1 MARFGSIGTQYFD
14 NSGDPLI
21 SGKIAFKESG
31 TDTDKNTYADVNLT
45 IANANPVILTA
56 AGRQPNIYFDGNAKA
71 ILYSS
76 ADVQIEVRDPI
87 PGNDRAGD
95 AFADWNA
102 LVVYDE
108 ADIVKASDNLYYTS
122 IASGNVGN
130 NPTSTSGKWEEV
142 RFIGVWDA
150 AQTYSIGNIIVASD
164 TNLYISL
171 VNSNVNQNPT
181 STSGKWQLL
190 SINIAALATNITFAK
205 ANPSIL
211 GADPDG
217 ITTLSSNTAVL
228 GSLIK
233 LYGNTHAS
241 QAGDLEVLDDETVV
255 VRFDASA
262 SQLDLSAGDAYAI
275 SGTTV
280 LNATTLGS
288 GVLAS
293 SLTSLGTIASLDAGA
308 IEFNTLSGTGAVTI
322 TDVLD
327 EDNMASDSATKLST
341 QQSIKAYVDS
351 SVGAADSWAESLA
364 VAVTSGANSPSVA
377 SGQALLTNTISETT
391 AASGV
396 TIDSVLLK
404 DNTVLA
410 GTLLLGAGSVTD
422 SSGAITFGNE
432 NLTTTGIVTAAGT
445 SVFTNLDISGDVD
458 VDGTTNL
465 DVVDIDGAVNIA
477 TTALVTGVLT
487 TTATQVATGGIT
499 SGSDIISDTD
509 STDSLG
515 STGVRWLK
523 GWFDTLTA
531 GTLTIGSGS
540 IDDTSG
546 SLALGS
552 TNLTGVGTIGSGVI
566 TSTGDVIAGSDLI
579 SGDTIAWTGDT
590 NTYFDHPSADTIR
603 VITGGAVSATFNSSQ
618 GTVVAGILST
628 TSAGTSNFRAGVNAG
643 NSIQS
648 GGNYNVAVGDEAGTA
663 ITTGDNNVMIGY
675 SAGLLVN
682 TATDCTIVGSLAG
695 DAATT
700 ASGITL
706 VGNKAGG
713 GLTTGGDNTA
723 IGKQALKV
731 ATEGSGNT
739 AVGKDALEATTTASD
754 NTAVGKFALTLN
766 TEGERNTA
774 IGVNSGKAVTT
785 GVNNSFVGSEVG
797 YNLTTGDANIYIGYN
812 NTASAVGVDNEI
824 LIATNGNGGGTN
836 TIKFQTTGGSATLG
850 LDGSDTSWAAA
861 SDSRLKKD
869 VADSTVGLDFIKDLR
884 PVTFKWNS
892 KNAIADSLP
901 QYDADSSDPIFGE
914 GKSHHGF
921 IAQEVKAVIDSHS
934 DVLDGNNIW
943 HTDPDGTQQLAQG
956 NLVPMLVKAIQEQN
970 TLIEAL
976 TARVIT
982 LEG

>member
-1 MARFGSIGTQYFD
+1 MPRDSSGNYTLPAGNPVVAGTAITPTWGNNTLNDVKTVLTASLDRSGNGGMLAGLPAFAGTKALPGYAFSGALSSGWYLAGTNDIRFS
-14 NSGDPLI
+14 L
-21 SGKIAFKESG
+21 A
-31 TDTDKNTYADVNLT
+31 DTDELKFTVGTTTFST
-45 IANANPVILTA
+45 IV
-56 AGRQPNIYFDGNAKA
+56 
-71 ILYSS
+71 
-76 ADVQIEVRDPI
+76 
-87 PGNDRAGD
+87 
-95 AFADWNA
+95 
-102 LVVYDE
+102 
-108 ADIVKASDNLYYTS
+108 
-122 IASGNVGN
+122 NVGVDD
-130 NPTSTSGKWEEV
+130 TGYDVKFFGATSGKSLLWDESADSLIV
-142 RFIGVWDA
+142 TGTTTLIGTVNLDA
-150 AQTYSIGNIIVASD
+150 VDIDGAVQLDGTLTVGVDD
-164 TNLYISL
+164 TGYD
-171 VNSNVNQNPT
+171 VKFFGA
-181 STSGKWQLL
+181 TSGKSMLWDE
-190 SINIAALATNITFAK
+190 S
-205 ANPSIL
+205 
-211 GADPDG
+211 AD
-217 ITTLSSNTAVL
+217 TLNVT
-228 GSLIK
+228 
-233 LYGNTHAS
+233 
-241 QAGDLEVLDDETVV
+241 
-255 VRFDASA
+255 
-262 SQLDLSAGDAYAI
+262 
-275 SGTTV
+275 
-280 LNATTLGS
+280 
-288 GVLAS
+288 
-293 SLTSLGTIASLDAGA
+293 GTI
-308 IEFNTLSGTGAVTI
+308 EFDGLSGTGAVTVTNI
-322 TDVLD
+322 LD
-327 EDNMASDSATKLST
+327 EDNMASNSATALAT

-432 NLTTTGIVTAAGT
+432 NLTTTG
-445 SVFTNLDISGDVD
+445 
-458 VDGTTNL
+458 
-465 DVVDIDGAVNIA
+465 
-477 TTALVTGVLT
+477 
-487 TTATQVATGGIT
+487 
-499 SGSDIISDTD
+499 
-509 STDSLG
+509 
-515 STGVRWLK
+515 
-523 GWFDTLTA
+523 TLTA

-579 SGDTIAWTGDT
+579 SGDTIAWTDDT

-603 VITGGAVSATFNSSQ
+603 VITGGAVAATFNSSQ

-643 NSIQS
+643 NSIES
-648 GGNYNVAVGDEAGTA
+648 GGNYNVVVGDEAGTA

-754 NTAVGKFALTLN
+754 NTAVGKFSLTLN
-766 TEGERNTA
+766 TEGSGNTA
-774 IGVNSGKAVTT
+774 IGVGSGKAVNT
-785 GVNNSFVGSEVG
+785 GVNNSFVGNDVG
-797 YNLTTGDANIYIGYN
+797 YNLTTGDANVYIGYN
-812 NTASAVGVDNEI
+812 NTASAVGVDNEL
-824 LIATNGNGGGTN
+824 LIGTNANGGGTN
-836 TIKFQTTGGSATLG
+836 TARFQTSGGSATLG

-869 VADSTVGLDFIKDLR
+869 VADSTVGLSFVNDLR
-884 PVTFKWNS
+884 PVTFKWQN
-892 KNAIADSLP
+892 KDKVAVGLP
-901 QYDADSSDPIFGE
+901 QYDADSSDPVYGE
-914 GKSHHGF
+914 GKAHHGF

-943 HTDPDGTQQLAQG
+943 HEDPNGTQQLAQG
-956 NLVPMLVKAIQEQN
+956 NLVPMLVKAVQE
-970 TLIEAL
+970 LSAEIKAL
-976 TARVIT
+976 KAKK
-982 LEG
+982 

>member
-1 MARFGSIGTQYFD
+1 MAAPISLSLPQYVDANGTPYNGAVLKAYAAGTTTNILMYTDVGAGTSFTDIALNASGYPQYSGSMVIPHVSENYKLALYATQTAANNNTPAIWAVD
-14 NSGDPLI
+14 GLIPLTI
-21 SGKIAFKESG
+21 SGTFVTNDAVSNASTNVLSVTHTTTG
-31 TDTDKNTYADVNLT
+31 TPVN
-45 IANANPVILTA
+45 
-56 AGRQPNIYFDGNAKA
+56 G
-71 ILYSS
+71 
-76 ADVQIEVRDPI
+76 
-87 PGNDRAGD
+87 
-95 AFADWNA
+95 
-102 LVVYDE
+102 
-108 ADIVKASDNLYYTS
+108 
-122 IASGNVGN
+122 
-130 NPTSTSGKWEEV
+130 
-142 RFIGVWDA
+142 IGVG
-150 AQTYSIGNIIVASD
+150 QSFSTE
-164 TNLYISL
+164 T
-171 VNSNVNQNPT
+171 SN
-181 STSGKWQLL
+181 
-190 SINIAALATNITFAK
+190 
-205 ANPSIL
+205 
-211 GADPDG
+211 
-217 ITTLSSNTAVL
+217 
-228 GSLIK
+228 
-233 LYGNTHAS
+233 GNTEL
-241 QAGDLEVLDDETVV
+241 GMVLETVV
-255 VRFDASA
+255 TDVTAGSEDFDFVVKLMAGGSAAAEKFRVKSTGLIDINGAVQIDGTLTVGVDDTGYDVKFFGATSGNYMLWDESADSLLVNGDIDMVTNGNRIDLDTDNDTSIRASA
-262 SQLDLSAGDAYAI
+262 DDTITIEVGGSDLIALTTTSTFSCPVTVGVDDTGHDVKFFGATSGAYMLWDESADDLKLVGAAGFTVAGDI
-275 SGTTV
+275 DVDGTTNLDV
-280 LNATTLGS
+280 VDIDGAVDMATTL
-288 GVLAS
+288 
-293 SLTSLGTIASLDAGA
+293 
-308 IEFNTLSGTGAVTI
+308 
-322 TDVLD
+322 
-327 EDNMASDSATKLST
+327 
-341 QQSIKAYVDS
+341 
-351 SVGAADSWAESLA
+351 A
-364 VAVTSGANSPSVA
+364 VA
-377 SGQALLTNTISETT
+377 
-391 AASGV
+391 
-396 TIDSVLLK
+396 
-404 DNTVLA
+404 
-410 GTLLLGAGSVTD
+410 
-422 SSGAITFGNE
+422 GNVDF
-432 NLTTTGIVTAAGT
+432 N
-445 SVFTNLDISGDVD
+445 GDLD

-618 GTVVAGILST
+618 GLVVAGILST

-682 TATDCTIVGSLAG
+682 TAEDCTIVGSLAG

-731 ATEGSGNT
+731 ATEGTGNT
-739 AVGKDALEATTTASD
+739 AVGKDALEATTTSSN

-766 TEGERNTA
+766 TEGTGNTA
-774 IGVNSGKAVTT
+774 IGVNSGKALLT
-785 GVNNSFVGSEVG
+785 GVNNSFVGNEVG
-797 YNLTTGDANIYIGYN
+797 YNLTTGDANVYIGYN
-812 NTASAVGVDNEI
+812 NTASAVGVDNEL
-824 LIATNGNGGGTN
+824 LIGTNANGGGTN
-836 TIKFQTTGGSATLG
+836 TIKLQTTGGSATLG

-869 VADSTVGLDFIKDLR
+869 VADSTVGLSFVNDLR
-884 PVTFKWNS
+884 PITFKWQN
-892 KNAIADSLP
+892 KDKVAVDLP

-943 HTDPDGTQQLAQG
+943 HEDPNGTQQLAQG
-956 NLVPMLVKAIQEQN
+956 NLVPMLVKAVQE
-970 TLIEAL
+970 LSAEIEAL
-976 TARVIT
+976 KAKK
-982 LEG
+982 